1 MKYRLRFSGR
11 KVGALGIGNPGV
23 TTEVEADNPK
33 EAALKAYDTHEHI
46 WGGADGV
53 LVTSLEEESQDA
65 QP

>member
-1 MKYRLRFSGR
+1 MRYRLRFSGR
-11 KVGALGIGNPGV
+11 KAGALGIGNPGV

-53 LVTSLEEESQDA
+53 LVTPVEDKPQDA
-65 QP
+65 KL